1 MFLMVILII
10 YLNFVKSNKKEA
22 VSKGRPLFSP
32 VDLNVEKERAAEA
45 TLS

>member
-1 MFLMVILII
+1 MINISKCDILFFMI
-10 YLNFVKSNKKEA
+10 KNKKEA
-22 VSKGRPLFSP
+22 VSKGRPLFLP

>member
-1 MFLMVILII
+1 LTALIK
-10 YLNFVKSNKKEA
+10 YFEENEA
-22 VSKGRPLFSP
+22 VSKGRPLFLP